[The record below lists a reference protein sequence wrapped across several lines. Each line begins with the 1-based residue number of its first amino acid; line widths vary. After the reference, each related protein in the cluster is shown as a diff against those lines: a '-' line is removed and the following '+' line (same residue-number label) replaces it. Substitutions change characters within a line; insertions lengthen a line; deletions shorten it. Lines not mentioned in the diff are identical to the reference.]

1 MLSFFL
7 CFARRNETSCGVFA
21 LFLKRLRDN
30 INCSLFWAMQM
41 LSKDEDFGLF

>member
-21 LFLKRLRDN
+21 LFLKRLRDKHQLQSVLGN
-30 INCSLFWAMQM
+30 ADAIQR
-41 LSKDEDFGLF
+41 